1 VRCSIINYENSKKC
15 TKIGI
20 VTSPFLLKAGAAPL
34 SNLIQVLGAYSSKIY
49 VLSGNLEA
57 LSIISDSDK
66 IKIIVIQQKI
76 ETNLFKKVFKYVVSN
91 LKISIY
97 ILYLYKTDI
106 WFFYLGETLLLI
118 PILITRFLNKKAILV
133 SSGSLRTLRQI
144 NNSKLSRI
152 IIKKL
157 ENISPMLASK
167 ILISSKNLVCAE
179 DLIKFGNK
187 LIFLYEHFV
196 DTNAFDQNIKIK
208 NRQKIVGFVGR
219 LSYEKGI
226 LNFLEAIHCIAAKDS
241 DIKFI
246 IAGSGPLDSEIN
258 HFINRNLLKER
269 VKLLGWIPHNALPEL
284 LNQLKLL
291 VIPSYTETGPLVL
304 LEAMACGTPVAATLV
319 GLVSNLVE
327 DEFTGFILENNS
339 PECIAFAIT
348 RALEYPK
355 LDLISSNAREL
366 IEKEYTYDATI
377 VRYRKLFEIIQ

>member
-1 VRCSIINYENSKKC
+1 
-15 TKIGI
+15 
-20 VTSPFLLKAGAAPL
+20 LLKAGAAPL

>member
-1 VRCSIINYENSKKC
+1 MRCSIINYENSKKC

>member
-1 VRCSIINYENSKKC
+1 M
-15 TKIGI
+15 
-20 VTSPFLLKAGAAPL
+20 LKAGAAPL
-34 SNLIQVLGAYSSKIY
+34 SNLIKVLGAYSSKIY